1 MPKKRVSVN
10 IFIRWDILRMIDV
23 ITVDAYDYGDNY
35 ENDNANDFDFASDTP
50 MCELRKLCGATGR
63 DILAKPVLS
72 QRSSA

>member
-35 ENDNANDFDFASDTP
+35 ENDNLNYKTAIKYLK
-50 MCELRKLCGATGR
+50 MRR
-63 DILAKPVLS
+63 LS
-72 QRSSA
+72 GGLT